1 MVTGPWQAFGAS
13 VRGPGHF
20 RENRPN
26 QDAYRIARRAWGDVA
41 VVSDGVG
48 SLPTSEHGSA
58 AACRAV
64 VSACRTWNPARDGT
78 TVLFGLIHRE
88 WLSRVAPFAPA
99 ESAATCLFAF
109 RPADGGPIVLGMLG
123 DGLVAALGKD
133 GTYLELCEDK
143 NDWFS
148 NQTEALSENT
158 QPERW
163 RTASV
168 RQEDCTGLLLCTD
181 GVADDLIPSAR
192 EGVVRHI
199 CGQAATRS
207 VPAAARA
214 LRKMLENWPV
224 PKHSDDK
231 TMACMFPSGRTT

>member
-1 MVTGPWQAFGAS
+1 MVTVAWKAFGAS

-20 RENRPN
+20 RGGIPN
-26 QDAYRIARRAWGDVA
+26 QDAYRIAHRAWGDVA

-64 VSACRTWNPARDGT
+64 VAACRAWEPAGNALEILLGD
-78 TVLFGLIHRE
+78 IHRR
-88 WLSRVAPFAPA
+88 WLACVKPFPPE

-109 RPADGGPIVLGMLG
+109 RPSGGGDVVLGMLG
-123 DGLVAALGKD
+123 DGLAAALGTD
-133 GTYLELCEDK
+133 GSYLELCEDK

-158 QPERW
+158 RPDCW
-163 RTASV
+163 RTALLP
-168 RQEDCTGLLLCTD
+168 QENCEAVLLCTD
-181 GVADDLIPSAR
+181 GVADDLLPAGR
-192 EGVVRHI
+192 EGFVRHI

-214 LRKMLENWPV
+214 LRKMLEDWPV

-231 TMACMFPSGRTT
+231 TLACMFPSRRTT